1 MQLQEVKNDIA
12 KITYNPADNRLLPA
26 DFILIEDIN
35 QKLIA
40 QIIRIETTTKSTNN
54 LAVLRLA
61 LAIDKDDNLSYYN
74 GYIPSKNSKIIYIN
88 SDEIMELIKGAN
100 ENLFLGVLS
109 NHSDCFAKPSISFL
123 KDKLYIQSDRDDK
136 TKIVVKNI
144 LLQLKEKNKKA
155 ILLDFDGSYSSSFN
169 FPKLQI
175 TKNFKLPLNVEAFNT
190 ILENDTTDC
199 PLEDKAV
206 IQSIVL
212 ELREYLS
219 TLENNFLPFTVF
231 KNVVDNEFMASPISG
246 LMLLR
251 NKLWLY
257 AQEGIFAESRIQ
269 YDVINSAL
277 MQNNAIIIDA
287 SNVEEKWYKFI
298 IQTVLELTNRES
310 YLLLSLNDVDT
321 DKKSIIN
328 LFNRKLITPVV
339 STNYENKY
347 RPLLK
352 SLCKNFILF
361 KPTNVLNEEPYGALL
376 NKINTGEF
384 IAYGDATLYLPLIID
399 CNSVSGKT
407 NDDILENEIKKDVD
421 KLFTISAPI
430 VPPAPE
436 IKPIKVEQPVQ
447 VEQKNNDV
455 DEFTDSDFE
464 FLDELDDL
472 NFKEEAK
479 TKTEPEQKPKEENI
493 PVEVKSE
500 DTPEDENYSVFE
512 PVNEVILEEEPQ
524 NSSNEEV
531 EIKEVPTE
539 TMTEKEEKQSEI
551 IEELPEEQSKAND
564 DILDKM
570 FMIEETNENQEVPAV
585 VKVEKTEDD
594 KLQEEEK
601 EQKNDVQPVTE
612 ASSTEPKEPEILVET
627 EPVIENLEEVEPDIL
642 LEEENSEE
650 ENIQVEKDE
659 NISEKQ
665 NDEIVSE
672 QEDEEQGE
680 VEEPVEEIEETQVQE
695 APKTVL
701 QSLVNKIE
709 ENAAEQQQ
717 DSNSAVSVQERPNVV
732 EQEEEEI
739 EPPPIKEEISTNK
752 TPELTVYETDMSAK
766 LSEKDV
772 PFKIGDKVYHPKH
785 GTGIVEGFAN
795 YSNKILFCQIEF
807 ENVGRRILDPRVSGL
822 QKIS

>member
-12 KITYNPADNRLLPA
+12 KITYNPTDNRLLPA

-74 GYIPSKNSKIIYIN
+74 GYIPSKTSKIIYIN
-88 SDEIMELIKGAN
+88 SDEIMELIKGPN

-109 NHSDCFAKPSISFL
+109 NHNDCFAKPSISFL
-123 KDKLYIQSDRDDK
+123 KDKMYIQTDRDDK
-136 TKIVVKNI
+136 AKVIIQNI
-144 LLQLKEKNKKA
+144 ILQLKEKNKKT

-169 FPKLQI
+169 IPKLKI

-287 SNVEEKWYKFI
+287 SNVEEKWYKFV

-310 YLLLSLNDVDT
+310 YLLLSLNDVDM

-328 LFNRKLITPVV
+328 LFNSKLITPVV
-339 STNYENKY
+339 TTNYENKY
-347 RPLLK
+347 RQLLK

-376 NKINTGEF
+376 NKINTDEF

-399 CNSVSGKT
+399 CNSITGKT
-407 NDDILENEIKKDVD
+407 TDDILENEIKKDVD

-436 IKPIKVEQPVQ
+436 IKPIKIEQPLQ
-447 VEQKNNDV
+447 PQQINKDV
-455 DEFTDSDFE
+455 DGFTDSDFE

-472 NFKEEAK
+472 EDLDDLKP
-479 TKTEPEQKPKEENI
+479 TEQKPQPTVEEI
-493 PVEVKSE
+493 YE
-500 DTPEDENYSVFE
+500 PEIKTEKENYSVFE
-512 PVNEVILEEEPQ
+512 PINTTASYTVEQKDEQTDSNTPDIKLENSEILEEEPL
-524 NSSNEEV
+524 NE
-531 EIKEVPTE
+531 KNQTG
-539 TMTEKEEKQSEI
+539 
-551 IEELPEEQSKAND
+551 
-564 DILDKM
+564 DILDEM
-570 FMIEETNENQEVPAV
+570 FTIKEESENQAVQSIENSENTKEKVQAAQNSDIELVNEAKEEINEPELLPEV
-585 VKVEKTEDD
+585 
-594 KLQEEEK
+594 
-601 EQKNDVQPVTE
+601 
-612 ASSTEPKEPEILVET
+612 EPEI
-627 EPVIENLEEVEPDIL
+627 ENIEEVEPDIL
-642 LEEENSEE
+642 LEDDDSQEENSNEIEIQDNSENIEEKTDEHDIDSDVPKEE
-650 ENIQVEKDE
+650 EKEETAEQQKSPIEE
-659 NISEKQ
+659 NEE
-665 NDEIVSE
+665 NAE
-672 QEDEEQGE
+672 QEE
-680 VEEPVEEIEETQVQE
+680 
-695 APKTVL
+695 PKTVL
-701 QSLVNKIE
+701 ENLVNKIE
-709 ENAAEQQQ
+709 VNAAEQQEQ
-717 DSNSAVSVQERPNVV
+717 NQPHTREQEQTQAVQ
-732 EQEEEEI
+732 QEEEEI
-739 EPPPIKEEISTNK
+739 EPPPVKEIATINK
-752 TPELTVYETDMSAK
+752 TPELTVYETDLSAK

-785 GTGIVEGFAN
+785 GTGVVEGFAN

>member
-12 KITYNPADNRLLPA
+12 KITYNPTDNRLLPA

-74 GYIPSKNSKIIYIN
+74 GYIPSKTSKIIYIN
-88 SDEIMELIKGAN
+88 PDEIMELIKGPN

-109 NHSDCFAKPSISFL
+109 NHNDCFVKPSISFL
-123 KDKLYIQSDRDDK
+123 KDKMYIQTDRDDK
-136 TKIVVKNI
+136 AKIIIQNI
-144 LLQLKEKNKKA
+144 ILQLKEKNKKA

-169 FPKLQI
+169 IPKLKI

-287 SNVEEKWYKFI
+287 SNVEEKWYKFV

-328 LFNRKLITPVV
+328 LFNSKLITPVV

-347 RPLLK
+347 RQLLK

-376 NKINTGEF
+376 NKINTSEF

-399 CNSVSGKT
+399 CNSITGKT
-407 NDDILENEIKKDVD
+407 TDDILENEIKKDVD

-436 IKPIKVEQPVQ
+436 IKPIKIEQPVQ
-447 VEQKNNDV
+447 PQQINKDV
-455 DEFTDSDFE
+455 DGFTDSDFE

-472 NFKEEAK
+472 EDLDDLKP
-479 TKTEPEQKPKEENI
+479 TEQKPQPTVEEI
-493 PVEVKSE
+493 YE
-500 DTPEDENYSVFE
+500 PEIKTEKENYSVFE
-512 PVNEVILEEEPQ
+512 PINTTASYTIEQKDEQADGNTPDIKLENSEILAEEPL
-524 NSSNEEV
+524 NE
-531 EIKEVPTE
+531 KNQTG
-539 TMTEKEEKQSEI
+539 
-551 IEELPEEQSKAND
+551 
-564 DILDKM
+564 DILDEM
-570 FMIEETNENQEVPAV
+570 FTIKEESDNQAVQSIENSENTKEKVQAAQNSDIELVNEAKEEINEPELLPEV
-585 VKVEKTEDD
+585 
-594 KLQEEEK
+594 
-601 EQKNDVQPVTE
+601 
-612 ASSTEPKEPEILVET
+612 EPEI
-627 EPVIENLEEVEPDIL
+627 ENIEEVEPDIL
-642 LEEENSEE
+642 LEDDDSQEENSNEIEIQDNSENNEEKTDEHDIDSAAEKEE
-650 ENIQVEKDE
+650 EKVEAAEQQKSPIEE
-659 NISEKQ
+659 NEE
-665 NDEIVSE
+665 NAE
-672 QEDEEQGE
+672 QEE
-680 VEEPVEEIEETQVQE
+680 
-695 APKTVL
+695 PKTVL
-701 QSLVNKIE
+701 ENLVNKIE
-709 ENAAEQQQ
+709 VNAAEQQEQ
-717 DSNSAVSVQERPNVV
+717 NQPHTREQEQTQAVQ
-732 EQEEEEI
+732 QEEEEI
-739 EPPPIKEEISTNK
+739 EPPPVKEIATINK
-752 TPELTVYETDMSAK
+752 TPELTVYETDLSAK

-785 GTGIVEGFAN
+785 GTGVVEGFAN

>member
-12 KITYNPADNRLLPA
+12 KITYNPTDNRLLPA

-74 GYIPSKNSKIIYIN
+74 GYIPSKTSKIIYIN
-88 SDEIMELIKGAN
+88 PDEIMELIKGPN

-109 NHSDCFAKPSISFL
+109 NHNDCFVKPSISFL
-123 KDKLYIQSDRDDK
+123 KDKMYIQTDRDDK
-136 TKIVVKNI
+136 AKIIIQNI
-144 LLQLKEKNKKA
+144 ILQLKEKNKKA

-169 FPKLQI
+169 IPKLKI

-287 SNVEEKWYKFI
+287 SNVEEKWYKFV

-328 LFNRKLITPVV
+328 LFNSKLITPVV

-347 RPLLK
+347 RQLLK

-376 NKINTGEF
+376 NKINTSEF

-399 CNSVSGKT
+399 CNSITGKT
-407 NDDILENEIKKDVD
+407 TDDILENEIKKDVD

-436 IKPIKVEQPVQ
+436 IKPIKIEQPVQ
-447 VEQKNNDV
+447 PQQINKDV
-455 DEFTDSDFE
+455 DGFTDSDFE

-472 NFKEEAK
+472 EDLDDLKP
-479 TKTEPEQKPKEENI
+479 TEQKPQPTVEEI
-493 PVEVKSE
+493 YE
-500 DTPEDENYSVFE
+500 PEIKTEKENYSVFE
-512 PVNEVILEEEPQ
+512 PINTTASYTIEQKDEQADGNTPDIKLENSEILAEEPL
-524 NSSNEEV
+524 NE
-531 EIKEVPTE
+531 KNQTG
-539 TMTEKEEKQSEI
+539 
-551 IEELPEEQSKAND
+551 
-564 DILDKM
+564 DILDEM
-570 FMIEETNENQEVPAV
+570 FTIKEESDNQAVQSIENSENTKEKVQAAQNSDIELVNEAKEEINEPELLPEV
-585 VKVEKTEDD
+585 
-594 KLQEEEK
+594 
-601 EQKNDVQPVTE
+601 
-612 ASSTEPKEPEILVET
+612 EPEI
-627 EPVIENLEEVEPDIL
+627 ENIEEVEPDIL
-642 LEEENSEE
+642 LEDDDSQEEN
-650 ENIQVEKDE
+650 
-659 NISEKQ
+659 
-665 NDEIVSE
+665 
-672 QEDEEQGE
+672 
-680 VEEPVEEIEETQVQE
+680 
-695 APKTVL
+695 
-701 QSLVNKIE
+701 
-709 ENAAEQQQ
+709 
-717 DSNSAVSVQERPNVV
+717 
-732 EQEEEEI
+732 
-739 EPPPIKEEISTNK
+739 
-752 TPELTVYETDMSAK
+752 
-766 LSEKDV
+766 
-772 PFKIGDKVYHPKH
+772 
-785 GTGIVEGFAN
+785 
-795 YSNKILFCQIEF
+795 
-807 ENVGRRILDPRVSGL
+807 
-822 QKIS
+822 

>member
-12 KITYNPADNRLLPA
+12 KITYNPTDNRLLPA

-74 GYIPSKNSKIIYIN
+74 GYIPSKTSKIIYIN
-88 SDEIMELIKGAN
+88 PDEIMELIKGPN

-109 NHSDCFAKPSISFL
+109 NHNDCFAKPSISFL
-123 KDKLYIQSDRDDK
+123 KDKMYIQTDRDDK
-136 TKIVVKNI
+136 AKIIIQNI
-144 LLQLKEKNKKA
+144 ILQLKEKNKKA

-169 FPKLQI
+169 IPKLKI

-287 SNVEEKWYKFI
+287 SNVEEKWYKFV

-310 YLLLSLNDVDT
+310 YLLLSLNDVDM

-328 LFNRKLITPVV
+328 LFNSKLITPVV
-339 STNYENKY
+339 TTNYENKY
-347 RPLLK
+347 RQLLK

-399 CNSVSGKT
+399 CNSITGKT
-407 NDDILENEIKKDVD
+407 TDDILENEIKKDVD

-436 IKPIKVEQPVQ
+436 IKPIKIEQPVQ
-447 VEQKNNDV
+447 PQQINKDV

-472 NFKEEAK
+472 EGLDDLKP
-479 TKTEPEQKPKEENI
+479 TEQKPQPTVEEI
-493 PVEVKSE
+493 YE
-500 DTPEDENYSVFE
+500 PEIKTEKENYSVFE
-512 PVNEVILEEEPQ
+512 PINTTALYTIEQKDEQADSNTPDIKLENSEILAEEPLNEKNQTGDILDEMFTIKEESDNQAVQSIENSENTEVEVQTPQ
-524 NSSNEEV
+524 NSDIELVNEEKE
-531 EIKEVPTE
+531 EIKEPE
-539 TMTEKEEKQSEI
+539 L
-551 IEELPEEQSKAND
+551 LPE
-564 DILDKM
+564 
-570 FMIEETNENQEVPAV
+570 V
-585 VKVEKTEDD
+585 
-594 KLQEEEK
+594 
-601 EQKNDVQPVTE
+601 
-612 ASSTEPKEPEILVET
+612 EPEI
-627 EPVIENLEEVEPDIL
+627 ENIEEVEPDIL
-642 LEEENSEE
+642 LEDDDFQEENSNKIEIQDNSENVEEKTDEHDIDSAVQKEE
-650 ENIQVEKDE
+650 EKVEATEQPKSPIEE
-659 NISEKQ
+659 NE
-665 NDEIVSE
+665 E
-672 QEDEEQGE
+672 QEE
-680 VEEPVEEIEETQVQE
+680 
-695 APKTVL
+695 PKTVL
-701 QSLVNKIE
+701 ENLVNEIE
-709 ENAAEQQQ
+709 VNAAEQQEQ
-717 DSNSAVSVQERPNVV
+717 NQPHTR
-732 EQEEEEI
+732 EQEQTQAIKQAAEEI
-739 EPPPIKEEISTNK
+739 EPPPVKEIATINK
-752 TPELTVYETDMSAK
+752 TPELTVYETDLSAK

-785 GTGIVEGFAN
+785 GTGVVEGFAN

>member
-12 KITYNPADNRLLPA
+12 KITYNPTDNRLLPA

-74 GYIPSKNSKIIYIN
+74 GYIPSKTSKIIYIN
-88 SDEIMELIKGAN
+88 SDEIMELIKGPN

-109 NHSDCFAKPSISFL
+109 NHNDCFAKPSISFL
-123 KDKLYIQSDRDDK
+123 KDKMYIQTDRDDK
-136 TKIVVKNI
+136 AKVIIQNI
-144 LLQLKEKNKKA
+144 ILQLKEKNKKT

-169 FPKLQI
+169 IPKLKI

-287 SNVEEKWYKFI
+287 SNVEEKWYKFV

-310 YLLLSLNDVDT
+310 YLLLSLNDVDM

-328 LFNRKLITPVV
+328 LFNSKLITPVV
-339 STNYENKY
+339 TTNYENKY
-347 RPLLK
+347 RQLLK

-361 KPTNVLNEEPYGALL
+361 KPTNSINEEPYGALL
-376 NKINTGEF
+376 NKINTDEF

-399 CNSVSGKT
+399 CNSITGKT
-407 NDDILENEIKKDVD
+407 TDDILENEIKKDVD

-436 IKPIKVEQPVQ
+436 IKPIKIEQPLQ
-447 VEQKNNDV
+447 PQQINKDV
-455 DEFTDSDFE
+455 DGFTDSDFE

-472 NFKEEAK
+472 EDLDDLKP
-479 TKTEPEQKPKEENI
+479 TEQKPQPTVEEI
-493 PVEVKSE
+493 YE
-500 DTPEDENYSVFE
+500 PEIKTEKENYSVFE
-512 PVNEVILEEEPQ
+512 PINTTASYTVEQKDEQTDGNTPDIKLENSEILEEEPL
-524 NSSNEEV
+524 NE
-531 EIKEVPTE
+531 KNQTG
-539 TMTEKEEKQSEI
+539 
-551 IEELPEEQSKAND
+551 
-564 DILDKM
+564 DILDEM
-570 FMIEETNENQEVPAV
+570 FTIKEESDNQAVQSIENSENTKEKVQAAQNSDIELVNEAKEEINEPELLPEV
-585 VKVEKTEDD
+585 
-594 KLQEEEK
+594 
-601 EQKNDVQPVTE
+601 
-612 ASSTEPKEPEILVET
+612 EPEI
-627 EPVIENLEEVEPDIL
+627 ENIEEVEPDIL
-642 LEEENSEE
+642 LEDDDSQEENSNEIEIQDNSENIEEKTDEHDIDSDVPKEE
-650 ENIQVEKDE
+650 EKEETAEQQKSPIEE
-659 NISEKQ
+659 NEE
-665 NDEIVSE
+665 NAE
-672 QEDEEQGE
+672 QEE
-680 VEEPVEEIEETQVQE
+680 
-695 APKTVL
+695 PKTVL
-701 QSLVNKIE
+701 ENLVNKIE
-709 ENAAEQQQ
+709 VNAAEQQEQ
-717 DSNSAVSVQERPNVV
+717 NQPHTREQEQTQAVQ
-732 EQEEEEI
+732 QEEEEI
-739 EPPPIKEEISTNK
+739 EPPPVKEIATINK
-752 TPELTVYETDMSAK
+752 TPELTVYETDLSAK

-785 GTGIVEGFAN
+785 GTGVVEGFAN

>member
-12 KITYNPADNRLLPA
+12 KITYNPTDNRLLPA

-74 GYIPSKNSKIIYIN
+74 GYIPSKTSKIIYIN
-88 SDEIMELIKGAN
+88 PDEIMELIKGPN

-109 NHSDCFAKPSISFL
+109 NHNDCFAKPSISFL
-123 KDKLYIQSDRDDK
+123 KDKMYIQTDRDDK
-136 TKIVVKNI
+136 AKVIIQNI
-144 LLQLKEKNKKA
+144 ILQLKEKNKKA

-169 FPKLQI
+169 IPKLKI

-287 SNVEEKWYKFI
+287 SNVEEKWYKFV

-310 YLLLSLNDVDT
+310 YLLLSLNDVDM

-328 LFNRKLITPVV
+328 LFNSKLITPVV
-339 STNYENKY
+339 TTNYENKY
-347 RPLLK
+347 RQLLK

-361 KPTNVLNEEPYGALL
+361 KPTNSINEEPYGALL
-376 NKINTGEF
+376 NKINTDEF

-399 CNSVSGKT
+399 CNSITGKT
-407 NDDILENEIKKDVD
+407 TDDILENEIKKDVD

-436 IKPIKVEQPVQ
+436 IKPIKIEQPLQ
-447 VEQKNNDV
+447 PQQINKDV

-472 NFKEEAK
+472 EGLDDLKP
-479 TKTEPEQKPKEENI
+479 TEQKPQPTVEEI
-493 PVEVKSE
+493 YE
-500 DTPEDENYSVFE
+500 PEIKTEKENYSVFE
-512 PVNEVILEEEPQ
+512 PINTTASYTVEQKDEQTDSNTPDIKLENSEILEEEPL
-524 NSSNEEV
+524 NE
-531 EIKEVPTE
+531 KNQTG
-539 TMTEKEEKQSEI
+539 
-551 IEELPEEQSKAND
+551 
-564 DILDKM
+564 DILDEM
-570 FMIEETNENQEVPAV
+570 FTIKEESENQAVQSIENSENTKEKVQAAQNSDIELVNEAKEEINEPELLPEV
-585 VKVEKTEDD
+585 
-594 KLQEEEK
+594 
-601 EQKNDVQPVTE
+601 
-612 ASSTEPKEPEILVET
+612 EPEI
-627 EPVIENLEEVEPDIL
+627 ENIEEVEPDIL
-642 LEEENSEE
+642 LEEDDSQEENSNEIEIQDNSENIEEKTDEHDIDSDVPKEE
-650 ENIQVEKDE
+650 EKEETAEQQKSPIEE
-659 NISEKQ
+659 NEE
-665 NDEIVSE
+665 NAE
-672 QEDEEQGE
+672 QEE
-680 VEEPVEEIEETQVQE
+680 
-695 APKTVL
+695 PKTVL
-701 QSLVNKIE
+701 ENLVNKIE
-709 ENAAEQQQ
+709 VNAAEQQEQ
-717 DSNSAVSVQERPNVV
+717 NQPHTREQEQTQAVQ
-732 EQEEEEI
+732 QEEEEI
-739 EPPPIKEEISTNK
+739 EPPPVKEIATINK
-752 TPELTVYETDMSAK
+752 TPELTVYETDLSAK

-785 GTGIVEGFAN
+785 GTGVVEGFAN